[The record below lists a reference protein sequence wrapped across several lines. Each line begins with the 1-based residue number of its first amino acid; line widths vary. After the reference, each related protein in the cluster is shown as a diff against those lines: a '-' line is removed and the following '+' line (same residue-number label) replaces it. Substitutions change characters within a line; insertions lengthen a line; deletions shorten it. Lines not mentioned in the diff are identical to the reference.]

1 MCDVNNIMLLASNNF
16 LFTTLAF
23 PDRVMQSPRVPR
35 NKRSIM
41 REITVPAKVQSPAT
55 MNITDFVLRQSA
67 RPSNP
72 ALFSRRNADN
82 VWVDISA
89 KEFHADVAALAKGL
103 IASGINVGDSVGI
116 MARTRYEWSLVDFAI
131 WFAGAVSVPIY
142 ETSSPSQV
150 AWNLGDS
157 QAVACFAESSKHEN
171 IIRQAVHAEDL
182 SKLVNVWQLEG
193 EGLDS
198 LREAGKDISD
208 EVLEERRT
216 ANGLS
221 DVATIIYT
229 SGTTGRPKGC
239 MLMHSNFVELS
250 DNALA
255 VLAKDVVPPGS
266 QTIMFLPLAH
276 VFARYISV
284 LAVAAGA
291 KVGHTPD
298 IKHLLEDLQSFK
310 PTFILAVPRVFE
322 KVYNSAALKAEGD
335 GKGKIFATAAQTA
348 IDYSRAMQNG
358 KVPFVLTA
366 KHFVFDK
373 LVYGKLRAA
382 MGGNVRHAVSGGGP
396 LGERLGHFFQGIGLQ
411 ILEGYGLTE
420 TTAPIT
426 VNRPE
431 RIKIGTVGTP
441 LPGNAV
447 KIADDG
453 EILAK
458 GVCVMKGYF
467 GRDDLTA
474 ENFVDGWFRTG
485 DIGELDEQGFLT
497 ITGRKK
503 EIIVTATGKNVAPAQ
518 LEDQIRAHAV
528 VSQCL
533 VIGDSRPYIAA
544 LVTLDEEALP
554 QWGKH
559 HGLPAGITVAE
570 AVKHPIVIAAVQA
583 AVDGANAT
591 VSNAE
596 AIKQFRIVDTD
607 FTENSGH
614 LTPSL
619 KVKRSQVLKDYEVL
633 VDELY
638 LATKPA

>member
-1 MCDVNNIMLLASNNF
+1 
-16 LFTTLAF
+16 
-23 PDRVMQSPRVPR
+23 MQ
-35 NKRSIM
+35 
-41 REITVPAKVQSPAT
+41 EISVPAKVVSPAT
-55 MNITDFVLRQSA
+55 MNVTDFVLRQA
-67 RPSNP
+67 KLASNP
-72 ALFSRRNADN
+72 ALFSRRNEDN
-82 VWVDISA
+82 VWVDVSA
-89 KEFHADVAALAKGL
+89 KEFHADVCALAKGL
-103 IASGINVGDSVGI
+103 IASGINVGDRVGI

-157 QAVACFAESSKHEN
+157 AAVAVFAESGKHEN
-171 IIRQAVHAEDL
+171 IIRQAAHNEGLDAL
-182 SKLVNVWQLEG
+182 AHVWQLEG
-193 EGLDS
+193 DGLDA
-198 LREAGKDISD
+198 LREAGRDVPD
-208 EVLEERRT
+208 AALEAARA
-216 ANGLS
+216 ANGLA

-239 MLMHSNFVELS
+239 MLTHSNFVELS
-250 DNALA
+250 ENALA
-255 VLAKDVVPPGS
+255 VLGQSVVPPGS

-284 LAVAAGA
+284 LAVAGGA

-322 KVYNSAALKAEGD
+322 KVYNSATLKAEAE
-335 GKGKIFATAAQTA
+335 GKGKIFAAATKTA
-348 IDYSRAMQNG
+348 IEFSRATQDG
-358 KVPFVLTA
+358 KVGLGLKL
-366 KHFVFDK
+366 KHLLFDK
-373 LVYGKLRAA
+373 LVYVKLRNA

-431 RIKIGTVGTP
+431 HIRIGTVGAP

-474 ENFVDGWFRTG
+474 ETFVDGWFRTG
-485 DIGELDEQGFLT
+485 DIGELNDEGFLK

-503 EIIVTATGKNVAPAQ
+503 EIIVTSGGKNVVPAL
-518 LEDQIRAHAV
+518 LEDQIRADAI
-528 VSQCL
+528 VSQCV
-533 VIGDSRPYIAA
+533 VIGDQRPFIAA
-544 LVTLDEEALP
+544 IVTIDEEALP
-554 QWGKH
+554 QWGKA
-559 HGLPAGITVAE
+559 HGLSAGISVA
-570 AVKHPIVIAAVQA
+570 AAAKDPIVIAAVQG
-583 AVDGANAT
+583 AVSRANST
-591 VSNAE
+591 VSAAE

-607 FTENSGH
+607 FTETSGH
-614 LTPSL
+614 LTPSM
-619 KVKRSQVLKDYEVL
+619 KVKRAQVL
-633 VDELY
+633 
-638 LATKPA
+638 